1 MALGAAY
8 PNLAAVVSGTTLG
21 MLAANAPVVFL
32 GNAFSKRLP
41 LKAIH
46 IVASLLFAGLGTLF
60 IWRALAHGV

>member
-1 MALGAAY
+1 
-8 PNLAAVVSGTTLG
+8 
-21 MLAANAPVVFL
+21 MLPVVFL

-46 IVASLLFAGLGTLF
+46 IVASLLFLGLGALF